1 MFFIS
6 FYVFMQHIFN
16 NLYLIFCK
24 LWKKVFLSKDECYCH
39 SQFFLLGGMF
49 SFSAPVN
56 LGVGYDEPEPT
67 IPGHGKSPITIPS
80 VDLEGCDLTFQSMH
94 PAYAI
99 DIVQNGI
106 VVYSVDVDESTTS
119 IILPSWLSGDFEIL
133 LYPEDSDYYFY
144 GVISL

>member
-1 MFFIS
+1 
-6 FYVFMQHIFN
+6 
-16 NLYLIFCK
+16 
-24 LWKKVFLSKDECYCH
+24 
-39 SQFFLLGGMF
+39 
-49 SFSAPVN
+49 
-56 LGVGYDEPEPT
+56 
-67 IPGHGKSPITIPS
+67 
-80 VDLEGCDLTFQSMH
+80 MH
-94 PAYAI
+94 PTYAI

>member
-1 MFFIS
+1 
-6 FYVFMQHIFN
+6 
-16 NLYLIFCK
+16 
-24 LWKKVFLSKDECYCH
+24 
-39 SQFFLLGGMF
+39 
-49 SFSAPVN
+49 
-56 LGVGYDEPEPT
+56 
-67 IPGHGKSPITIPS
+67 
-80 VDLEGCDLTFQSMH
+80 MH

>member
-1 MFFIS
+1 MLLS
-6 FYVFMQHIFN
+6 FAV
-16 NLYLIFCK
+16 
-24 LWKKVFLSKDECYCH
+24 
-39 SQFFLLGGMF
+39 FLLGGMF

-80 VDLEGCDLTFQSMH
+80 VDLEDCNLTFQSMH
-94 PAYAI
+94 PTYAI